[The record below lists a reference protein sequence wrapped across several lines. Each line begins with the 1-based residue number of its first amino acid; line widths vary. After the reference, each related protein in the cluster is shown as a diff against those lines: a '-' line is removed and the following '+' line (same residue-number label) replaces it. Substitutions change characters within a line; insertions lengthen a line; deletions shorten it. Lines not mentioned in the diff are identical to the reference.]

1 MENEIKFRSTIGGG
15 YKKEDVNE
23 YIASMQAQFTG
34 IEETLKNTIDRQ
46 KESLDALHAKAED
59 AALLKE
65 QNAQLQNALDSISN
79 TLSLCKEELEAEKN
93 AHSAAQKQMEDER
106 IAAKAEAAAK
116 EEALQQSM
124 TRCKELEE
132 QNSILKEQLS
142 EMQNLSAKTEVPAD
156 TCAEAET
163 VKETVIDHDTPTAAL
178 ADSTSSTGSATLTGS
193 AIKQDAAEE
202 THIVYPEDYEALKLK
217 AEQYDRMSAHVG
229 AIMLKANANAEEI
242 LHNARAEAEKLLSGV
257 NAELSATRVKA
268 QSDADTL
275 IEDIHTQLSG
285 IQSSCSEAVNADLAE
300 IRAEIDGFQEMLA
313 RKCQQID
320 EKIGYAK
327 REMDTAATEFI
338 HRATAHRVLKK

>member
-46 KESLDALHAKAED
+46 KESLDALRAKAED

-93 AHSAAQKQMEDER
+93 TNSAAQKQMEDER
-106 IAAKAEAAAK
+106 IAAEAEASAK

-142 EMQNLSAKTEVPAD
+142 EMQNPSAKIEVPAD
-156 TCAEAET
+156 TCSKAET
-163 VKETVIDHDTPTAAL
+163 AKETAVNHDVPPAVL
-178 ADSTSSTGSATLTGS
+178 ASP
-193 AIKQDAAEE
+193 AIKQNAAEE

-313 RKCQQID
+313 HKCQQID

>member
-46 KESLDALHAKAED
+46 KESLDALRAKAED

-142 EMQNLSAKTEVPAD
+142 EMQNPSAKTEVPAD
-156 TCAEAET
+156 TCSEAET
-163 VKETVIDHDTPTAAL
+163 AKETAAL
-178 ADSTSSTGSATLTGS
+178 ADSASGAGSATLTGS
-193 AIKQDAAEE
+193 AIKQNAAEE